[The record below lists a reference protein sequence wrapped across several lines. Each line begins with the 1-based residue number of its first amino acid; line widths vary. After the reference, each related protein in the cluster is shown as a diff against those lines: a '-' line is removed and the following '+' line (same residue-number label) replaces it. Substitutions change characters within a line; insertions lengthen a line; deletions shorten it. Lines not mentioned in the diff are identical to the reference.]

1 MHSKGLKQIR
11 ASSKGGASTFRS
23 CLITLFCN
31 ISTQQWKSAV
41 VTELNTTVRNVRLY
55 NNQRPAAGSLQRFLY
70 ISRTKRHFCRIGLAE
85 HKCTIWTGSSNY
97 PNPRH
102 SSSFCRLVFLKLMMF
117 PQKVSSPAN
126 PLAAAVDCFSCF
138 RRNPFGLSA
147 QCSWQIHALLESD
160 AQSSFFSSLSGRG
173 PDLVWIQSPPHTSHI
188 FSTLLISVFTAVKM
202 DSFLF
207 YCCTFPSIG
216 SNPFVILHSDHEY
229 IVQMQP
235 FSHAL

>member
-1 MHSKGLKQIR
+1 MHSSYPSQHINKSTCCLIMSLWGIIHDLKLLKLMHSKGLKQIR

-41 VTELNTTVRNVRLY
+41 VT
-55 NNQRPAAGSLQRFLY
+55 
-70 ISRTKRHFCRIGLAE
+70 
-85 HKCTIWTGSSNY
+85 
-97 PNPRH
+97 
-102 SSSFCRLVFLKLMMF
+102 
-117 PQKVSSPAN
+117 VSSPAN
-126 PLAAAVDCFSCF
+126 PLAAAVDCFSFF

-147 QCSWQIHALLESD
+147 QCSWQVHALLESD
-160 AQSSFFSSLSGRG
+160 PQSSFFSSLSGRG
-173 PDLVWIQSPPHTSHI
+173 PDLVWIQSPPHISHI

-202 DSFLF
+202 ASFLF